1 MTYDRAKLA
10 AEIARD
16 EGDKLKVYR
25 CTAGKLSIGKGRNLE
40 DVGISAEETRV
51 LGITK
56 ASAIA
61 HGITQAQSDYLFAND
76 IKRSEA
82 DLDRKLPWWRTLD
95 DVRQRV
101 LLNMCFNMGIGRAAD
116 KARGIV
122 GKGLLSFSNTLERI
136 RLHDW
141 LGAVAG
147 MKASKW
153 HGQVGARAVRLERM
167 METGKG

>member
-1 MTYDRAKLA
+1 MTYDRAKLGR
-10 AEIARD
+10 EIARD
-16 EGDKLKVYR
+16 EGDRLKVYR

-56 ASAIA
+56 ASVIA
-61 HGITQAQSDYLFAND
+61 SGITQAQSDYLFAND
-76 IKRSEA
+76 IRRSEA
-82 DLDRKLPWWRTLD
+82 DLDRKLPWWRSLD

-101 LLNMCFNMGIGRAAD
+101 LLNMCFNMGIGRAPD

-122 GKGLLSFSNTLERI
+122 GKGLLSFANTLERI
-136 RLHDW
+136 HSRDW
-141 LGAVAG
+141 PGAVAG

-153 HGQVGARAVRLERM
+153 HGQVGDRAVRLERM
-167 METGKG
+167 METGKD